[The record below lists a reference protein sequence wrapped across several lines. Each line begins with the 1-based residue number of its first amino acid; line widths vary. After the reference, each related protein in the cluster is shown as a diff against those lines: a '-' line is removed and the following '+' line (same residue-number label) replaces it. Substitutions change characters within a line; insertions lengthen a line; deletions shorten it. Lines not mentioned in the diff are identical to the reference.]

1 MQHFSDTHNKSKWWW
16 RRCAFDTFQESL
28 VKKGLSFLLL
38 ADKLNWTNKETLR
51 CLESLSWYHS
61 LRNTQRHHTQASS
74 PPDLMLSDMT
84 FTSRPAQWKAPQV
97 ISPSLSLSLPFPSP
111 PNTMLPVWCSPSY
124 GLIPTVTCIHR
135 QHAGTTTKHAK
146 HAAKHDWR
154 HRQNHIHTLEGAHEW
169 QTQTTH
175 TQVWGELPPRTE
187 GSEEEEEDGDK
198 CVIRLL
204 VLWVHKR
211 VLKFF

>member
-1 MQHFSDTHNKSKWWW
+1 MEEIHP
-16 RRCAFDTFQESL
+16 FDTLQESL
-28 VKKGLSFLLL
+28 VNKGLSFLLL

-97 ISPSLSLSLPFPSP
+97 ISPCLSLSLPFPSP
-111 PNTMLPVWCSPSY
+111 PPQYHVACLVLSQLWSGTNCHLYSPA
-124 GLIPTVTCIHR
+124 THR
-135 QHAGTTTKHAK
+135 HNHQHAD
-146 HAAKHDWR
+146 AAKHDWR
-154 HRQNHIHTLEGAHEW
+154 HRQNHIHTLEGAHKW

-187 GSEEEEEDGDK
+187 GSEEEDGDK

>member
-124 GLIPTVTCIHR
+124 GLVPTVTCIHR
-135 QHAGTTTKHAK
+135 QHAGTTTNTQMQPSMIGGTDKITYTHSRVRTNDK
-146 HAAKHDWR
+146 R
-154 HRQNHIHTLEGAHEW
+154 RPPTHRF
-169 QTQTTH
+169 
-175 TQVWGELPPRTE
+175 
-187 GSEEEEEDGDK
+187 EESYHLGQKGRRRRRRMETS
-198 CVIRLL
+198 
-204 VLWVHKR
+204 VLFVYWCCEYTKE
-211 VLKFF
+211 F

>member
-111 PNTMLPVWCSPSY
+111 PIPCCLFGALPAMVWYQLSLVFTGNTQAQPPTRRCSQAW
-124 GLIPTVTCIHR
+124 LEA
-135 QHAGTTTKHAK
+135 QTKSH
-146 HAAKHDWR
+146 
-154 HRQNHIHTLEGAHEW
+154 
-169 QTQTTH
+169 TH
-175 TQVWGELPPRTE
+175 TRGCARMTNADHPHTGLR
-187 GSEEEEEDGDK
+187 
-198 CVIRLL
+198 
-204 VLWVHKR
+204 R
-211 VLKFF
+211 VTT